1 MMAML
6 IALISELRICSMKVH
21 HILSV
26 GLFRSLSFEV
36 QAVAVLHVRN
46 CHVHMSGVSFISNQ
60 AMEGKCLSI
69 ALGILSYF
77 FGLLYSKEMGL
88 AINLR

>member
-1 MMAML
+1 
-6 IALISELRICSMKVH
+6 MKVH